1 MRLLRRFRDDQRGV
15 AAVEVALV
23 STLLITAL
31 FNVVEVG
38 RYAYVASQVSAASQA
53 GAQATLVTC
62 TTAQTPITTNCSA
75 VASAITTA
83 LQGTTLGTGIT
94 QQGALSERWYCVNS
108 AGALQDMAAAASK
121 PSNCSAAGGSG
132 LPGLYVTVQATYT
145 YQPIF
150 PGLTIV
156 AALPATVTKSA
167 WMRML

>member
-1 MRLLRRFRDDQRGV
+1 MRLHRRFWEDERGI

-53 GAQATLVTC
+53 GAQAALVTC
-62 TTAQTPITTNCSA
+62 PTTQTPVTTNCSA

-83 LQGTTLGTGIT
+83 LQGTTLGAGIT
-94 QQGALSERWYCVNS
+94 QQGSLVERWYCVNS
-108 AGALQDMAAAASK
+108 AGALQDMAAASSK
-121 PSNCSAAGGSG
+121 PSNCAAAGGSG
-132 LPGLYVTVQATYT
+132 LPALYLTVSASYT
-145 YQPIF
+145 YQPMF

-156 AALPATVTKSA
+156 AALPASVTKSA

>member
-1 MRLLRRFRDDQRGV
+1 MGLLGNFRDDERGI
-15 AAVEVALV
+15 AAIEVALV
-23 STLLITAL
+23 SALLTTAL

-53 GAQATLVTC
+53 AAQAMLVTC
-62 TTAQTPITTNCSA
+62 SATETPVTSNCSA

-83 LQGTTLGTGIT
+83 LRGTTLGSGIT
-94 QQGALSERWYCVNS
+94 QQGSLTERWYCVNS

-121 PSNCSAAGGSG
+121 PSNCSGAGGSG

-156 AALPATVTKSA
+156 AALPSTVTKTA

>member
-1 MRLLRRFRDDQRGV
+1 M
-15 AAVEVALV
+15 AACDA
-23 STLLITAL
+23 
-31 FNVVEVG
+31 
-38 RYAYVASQVSAASQA
+38 A
-53 GAQATLVTC
+53 GAQAALVTC
-62 TTAQTPITTNCSA
+62 SATQTPVTSNCSA

-83 LQGTTLGTGIT
+83 LQGTSLGSGIT
-94 QQGALSERWYCVNS
+94 QQGALTERWYCVNS
-108 AGALQDMAAAASK
+108 GGALQDMAAAANK

-156 AALPATVTKSA
+156 ATLPAAVTKSA